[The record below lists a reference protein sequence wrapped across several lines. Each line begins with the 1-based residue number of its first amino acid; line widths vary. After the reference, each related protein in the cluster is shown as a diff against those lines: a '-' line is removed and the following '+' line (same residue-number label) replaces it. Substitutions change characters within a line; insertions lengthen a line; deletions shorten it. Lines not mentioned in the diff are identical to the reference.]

1 MKNQYIEIPYAILCE
16 LTHRC
21 PLSCPY
27 CTNPINLEKKSN
39 EIDTNT
45 WKRLITEASNMG
57 VLQIHFSGGEPTVR
71 KDLEEL
77 INHANSLDL
86 YTNLITS
93 AVLLNE
99 DRIKKLYD
107 SGLDHV
113 QVSFQDDNSKSGD
126 KIAGY
131 KAHEK
136 KIKICKLI
144 RKIGLPLT
152 INAVMHRQNLH
163 NLENIIKMAVDLDAE
178 RIEVAQVQ
186 YYGWALKNIEAFL
199 PTRKQLDITT
209 KLVNRYKKKLKG
221 ILVFDYVVPDYYA
234 KKPKVC
240 LGGWAKRFIN
250 VTPSGRVLPC
260 HAAESIDYLEF
271 DNIKDKSL
279 AWIWENSKSFNEFR
293 GSSWMSEPCKSC
305 DRKEVDWGGCRCQ
318 AYALTGDPY
327 ATDPTC
333 EKSPYRKVLDKP
345 LSAVGK
351 KIIPEFKYRK
361 IKVKKNISGI
371 GHNSKKLFK
380 NFDINQN

>member
-136 KIKICKLI
+136 K
-144 RKIGLPLT
+144 
-152 INAVMHRQNLH
+152 
-163 NLENIIKMAVDLDAE
+163 
-178 RIEVAQVQ
+178 
-186 YYGWALKNIEAFL
+186 
-199 PTRKQLDITT
+199 
-209 KLVNRYKKKLKG
+209 
-221 ILVFDYVVPDYYA
+221 
-234 KKPKVC
+234 
-240 LGGWAKRFIN
+240 
-250 VTPSGRVLPC
+250 
-260 HAAESIDYLEF
+260 
-271 DNIKDKSL
+271 
-279 AWIWENSKSFNEFR
+279 
-293 GSSWMSEPCKSC
+293 
-305 DRKEVDWGGCRCQ
+305 
-318 AYALTGDPY
+318 
-327 ATDPTC
+327 
-333 EKSPYRKVLDKP
+333 
-345 LSAVGK
+345 
-351 KIIPEFKYRK
+351 
-361 IKVKKNISGI
+361 
-371 GHNSKKLFK
+371 
-380 NFDINQN
+380 